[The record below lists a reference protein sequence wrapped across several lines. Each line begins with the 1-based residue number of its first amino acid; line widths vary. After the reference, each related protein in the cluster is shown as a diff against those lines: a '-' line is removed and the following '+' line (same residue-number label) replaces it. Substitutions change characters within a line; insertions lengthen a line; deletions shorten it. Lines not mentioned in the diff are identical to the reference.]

1 MEKEKEEPVAGTA
14 VDTQKEEPVPPRS
27 KREELN
33 ALLSGEISGYDAS
46 DDEASAGMLLDYVNG
61 NIEQR
66 TKFAEALQEDPRLA
80 QVLADIV
87 GKRRGAG
94 EALARYYGKELLMA
108 EEGSPEYEAIQKA
121 EEERK
126 SEMKAF
132 EARSKEYNDNLEKS
146 MPIVE
151 EWCKEKGYDTNEF
164 LDRVWNLIVAPI
176 MSGSY
181 SRELC
186 DLLDKGMN
194 YDKDTADAMKAGIVK
209 GHNDNINRMREETGD
224 GLPKGMSSVPAPRTP
239 KKTKRSPLIEAA
251 LNA

>member
-1 MEKEKEEPVAGTA
+1 MEKEKEEPIVETTVAAQT
-14 VDTQKEEPVPPRS
+14 EEPAPSRT

-33 ALLSGEISGYDAS
+33 ELLSGEISGYDPS
-46 DDEASAGMLLDYVNG
+46 DDESSAGMLLDYVNG
-61 NIEQR
+61 NIDQR
-66 TKFAEALQEDPRLA
+66 TKLAEALQEDPRLA

-94 EALARYYGKELLMA
+94 EALARYYGKDLLMA

-126 SEMKAF
+126 NEMQAF
-132 EARSKEYNDNLEKS
+132 EARSKEYDDNLERS

-164 LDRVWNLIVAPI
+164 LDKVWAMIVSPI
-176 MSGSY
+176 MSGNY

-194 YDKDTADAMKAGIVK
+194 YDKDTADAMQAGIVK
-209 GHNDNINRMREETGD
+209 GHNDNINKMKEEIGD
-224 GLPKGMSSVPAPRTP
+224 GLPKGMSSVPAPRKP
-239 KKTKRSPLIEAA
+239 RKAQRSPLIEAA